1 MSKTNTAITQ
11 NRTLKQAQTLTVLLI
26 AVALVASFF
35 SPFAAAAT
43 STTTETT
50 IVLDTDSAP
59 VIDGT
64 FQVVSNGFN
73 TDPHV
78 SCNLASYTA
87 DPFLANSR
95 VHYQDLST
103 GTDNVI
109 PGDEY
114 AFASGVSG
122 SRIAY
127 TVSTSGKYAIR
138 IFDTSS
144 QTTTAVPGVNRVDP
158 SIGGNLVAF
167 EDYSNSGAAPQIITY
182 DLSTGIVTP
191 LTSDSLM
198 NRSPKVSPNGNAV
211 VWEKCTTNNDGC
223 DVYAAIRT
231 APGVFTT
238 RALTTGGGED
248 RFPSTDGE
256 VVVYT
261 SDRTGE
267 RDVYYQPL
275 DGSSEVHLSILGD
288 QRRATVSRHLIAFE
302 SGYLLN
308 SDIYVYD
315 IRTGNLSKATSPLQN
330 EIFSE
335 ISVCNGVGRIVYV
348 VPEDESGSFDVH
360 AFSFAAPH
368 HAEDQIEDL
377 NALIVSFN
385 LPKGTANS
393 LINKLQ
399 QALDAIEASDTATAC
414 SLLTD
419 FTNQCAA
426 QSGKKITADQATQLI
441 NSADLIK
448 SSLGCQLT
456 QIQLSLNMKET

>member
-1 MSKTNTAITQ
+1 MKTLPIIIRNPRALK
-11 NRTLKQAQTLTVLLI
+11 RTTLLSALLI
-26 AVALVASFF
+26 TLALVASFQNR
-35 SPFAAAAT
+35 SAAT
-43 STTTETT
+43 ADSTTTEST
-50 IVLDTDSAP
+50 IVLDTNAAP
-59 VIDGT
+59 LIDGT

-73 TDPHV
+73 TNPHV
-78 SCNLASYTA
+78 SCNLATYTS
-87 DPFLANSR
+87 DPLRASSR

-127 TVSTSGKYAIR
+127 TVSTSGRYAIR
-138 IFDTSS
+138 IFDTNS
-144 QTTTAVPGVNRVDP
+144 QTTTAVPGINRVGP

-167 EDYSNSGAAPQIITY
+167 EDYGNGQFDVATY

-191 LTSDSLM
+191 LTNDSLYDQ
-198 NRSPKVSPNGNAV
+198 SPKVSPNGKAV
-211 VWEKCTTNNDGC
+211 VWEKCQTSNDGC
-223 DVYAAIRT
+223 DIYAAIQT
-231 APGVFTT
+231 SPGVFTT

-275 DGSSEVHLSILGD
+275 DGSSEVHLSIPGD
-288 QRRATVSRHLIAFE
+288 QRRATVSRNLISFE
-302 SGYLLN
+302 SRHLLS

-315 IRTGNLSKATSPLQN
+315 IRTGNLSKATSALHN
-330 EIFSE
+330 EMVSE
-335 ISVCNGVGRIVYV
+335 IGVCNGVGRIVYV
-348 VPEDESGSFDVH
+348 VPADDLESFDIH

-377 NALIVSFN
+377 NALVVSFN

-393 LINKLQ
+393 FINKLQ

-414 SLLTD
+414 LLLTD

-426 QSGKKITADQATQLI
+426 QSGKKLTTDQATQLI
-441 NSADLIK
+441 NSANEIK
-448 SSLGCQLT
+448 SDLGCQ
-456 QIQLSLNMKET
+456 

>member
-1 MSKTNTAITQ
+1 MKTLPIITRKGLELK
-11 NRTLKQAQTLTVLLI
+11 RTTLLSVLLI
-26 AVALVASFF
+26 ALALVASFQ
-35 SPFAAAAT
+35 SRSAAT
-43 STTTETT
+43 ANITTTEST
-50 IVLDTDSAP
+50 IVLDTNAAP
-59 VIDGT
+59 LIDGT
-64 FQVVSNGFN
+64 FQVVSNGFD

-78 SCNLASYTA
+78 SCNLASYTS

-103 GTDNVI
+103 GIDNVI
-109 PGDEY
+109 PGNEY

-127 TVSTSGKYAIR
+127 TVSTSGRYAIR
-138 IFDTSS
+138 IFDTNS
-144 QTTTAVPGVNRVDP
+144 QTTTAVPGVNRVGP

-167 EDYSNSGAAPQIITY
+167 EDYSNSGAPEIITY

-191 LTSDSLM
+191 LTSDSLID
-198 NRSPKVSPNGNAV
+198 RSPKVSPNGNAV
-211 VWEKCTTNNDGC
+211 VWEKCQISNDGC
-223 DVYAAIRT
+223 DVYAAVRT

-275 DGSSEVHLSILGD
+275 DVSSEVHLSIPGD
-288 QRRATVSRHLIAFE
+288 QRRATVSRHLISFE
-302 SGYLLN
+302 SRQLLS
-308 SDIYVYD
+308 SDIYIYD
-315 IRTGNLSKATSPLQN
+315 IRTGTLSKATSAPHN
-330 EIFSE
+330 ETVSE
-335 ISVCNGVGRIVYV
+335 IGVCNGIGRIVYV
-348 VPEDESGSFDVH
+348 VPADDFASFDIH

-385 LPKGTANS
+385 LPKGTASS
-393 LINKLQ
+393 LISKLQ

-426 QSGKKITADQATQLI
+426 QSGKKLTTDQATQLI
-441 NSADLIK
+441 NSANQIK
-448 SSLGCQLT
+448 SDLGCQ
-456 QIQLSLNMKET
+456 